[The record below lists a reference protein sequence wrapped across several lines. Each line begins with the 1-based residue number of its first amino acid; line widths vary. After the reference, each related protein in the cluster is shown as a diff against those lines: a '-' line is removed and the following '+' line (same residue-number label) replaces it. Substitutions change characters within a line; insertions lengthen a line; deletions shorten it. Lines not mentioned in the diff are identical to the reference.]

1 MLRKFD
7 YFLLQEGYGKFQ
19 TPGKESTVYF
29 QNQGSFTSV
38 IHLMDLP
45 KGFAIAPDVYLQIKS
60 QLVQQFERRGFE
72 EVHILTVVLVENEE
86 VDVSF
91 SKEDSF
97 SWIVNKASRTMF
109 IPDGHAEDFY
119 GMKRKILSCLEDSDS
134 EEYFYDNLEMQM
146 QQEKV
151 KTKQPFYK
159 QPFVNYGIV
168 TINIILFL
176 LCLFAGDGLYQK
188 GMMYPKA
195 VLEQGKWYQLFTSM
209 FLHGDQNH
217 IFGNMILL
225 FLLGNKV
232 ETYIGHIKYLILYLL
247 SGIAGNLLSLFYS
260 YTIQDFVPSLG
271 ASGAVYGVVGIF
283 LFILILNKGKV
294 EDITIGRYVFVFAY
308 SLYLGF
314 RSTNVDNMAHIG
326 GLLAGFLLGII
337 LYRKKKEGNK

>member
-19 TPGKESTVYF
+19 TPGKESTIYF

-38 IHLMDLP
+38 IHFMDLP

-91 SKEDSF
+91 LKGDSF
-97 SWIVNKASRTMF
+97 SWVVNKANRRMC

-119 GMKRKILSCLEDSDS
+119 GMKRKILSCLED
-134 EEYFYDNLEMQM
+134 
-146 QQEKV
+146 
-151 KTKQPFYK
+151 KTKQPFFK
-159 QPFVNYGIV
+159 QPFINYGIV
-168 TINIILFL
+168 IINIFLFL
-176 LCLFAGDGLYQK
+176 LCLFAGDSLYEK
-188 GMMYPKA
+188 GMMYPEA
-195 VLEQGKWYQLFTSM
+195 VLEQGKWYQLITSM

-314 RSTNVDNMAHIG
+314 KSTNVDNMAHIG
-326 GLLAGFLLGII
+326 GLLVGFLLGII

>member
-29 QNQGSFTSV
+29 QSQGSFTSV

-86 VDVSF
+86 NDVSF
-91 SKEDSF
+91 LKGDSF
-97 SWIVNKASRTMF
+97 SWVVNKANRMMF

-119 GMKRKILSCLEDSDS
+119 GMKRKILSCLEDND
-134 EEYFYDNLEMQM
+134 YADFYCDNPEAQI
-146 QQEKV
+146 QSEKV
-151 KTKQPFYK
+151 NIKSSFLEQSFI
-159 QPFVNYGIV
+159 NYGIV
-168 TINIILFL
+168 ATNIIVFL
-176 LCLFAGDGLYQK
+176 LCLFVSDGLYEK

-195 VLEQGKWYQLFTSM
+195 VLEQGTWYQLITSM
-209 FLHGDQNH
+209 FLHGDQYH

-232 ETYIGHIKYLILYLL
+232 ETYIGHIKYFLLYVL
-247 SGIAGNLLSLFYS
+247 SGMAGNLLSLFYS

-283 LFILILNKGKV
+283 LFILIRNKGKV
-294 EDITIGRYVFVFAY
+294 EDITIRRYVFMFGY

-314 RSTNVDNMAHIG
+314 KSTNVDNMAHIG
-326 GLLAGFLLGII
+326 GLLAGFLLGIV
-337 LYRKKKEGNK
+337 LYKKKKEGNK

>member
-29 QNQGSFTSV
+29 QSQGSFTSV

-45 KGFAIAPDVYLQIKS
+45 KGFAIAPDVYLQVKS

-86 VDVSF
+86 MDISF

-97 SWIVNKASRTMF
+97 SWVVNKANRTMC

-119 GMKRKILSCLEDSDS
+119 GMKRKILSCLED
-134 EEYFYDNLEMQM
+134 
-146 QQEKV
+146 
-151 KTKQPFYK
+151 KTKQPLYK
-159 QPFVNYGIV
+159 QPFINYGIV
-168 TINIILFL
+168 TVNIVLFL
-176 LCLFAGDGLYQK
+176 LCLFVGDGLYDK
-188 GMMYPKA
+188 GMLYPKA
-195 VLEQGKWYQLFTSM
+195 VLEQGTWYQLFTCM
-209 FLHGDQNH
+209 FLHGDQYH

-232 ETYIGHIKYLILYLL
+232 ETYIGHIKYFLLYVL

-314 RSTNVDNMAHIG
+314 RSTNVDNMAHVG

>member
-29 QNQGSFTSV
+29 QGQGSFTSV

-45 KGFAIAPDVYLQIKS
+45 KGFSIAADVYLQVKS

-91 SKEDSF
+91 LKGDSF
-97 SWIVNKASRTMF
+97 SWVVNKANRTMC

-119 GMKRKILSCLEDSDS
+119 GMKRKILFCLED
-134 EEYFYDNLEMQM
+134 
-146 QQEKV
+146 
-151 KTKQPFYK
+151 KTKQPFFK
-159 QPFVNYGIV
+159 QPFINYGIV
-168 TINIILFL
+168 IINIFLFL
-176 LCLFAGDGLYQK
+176 LCLFAGDSLYEK
-188 GMMYPKA
+188 GMMYPEA

-232 ETYIGHIKYLILYLL
+232 ETYIGHIKYFLLYML

-260 YTIQDFVPSLG
+260 YKIQDFVPSLG

-283 LFILILNKGKV
+283 LFILIRNKGKV
-294 EDITIGRYVFVFAY
+294 EDITIGRYVFMFAY

-314 RSTNVDNMAHIG
+314 KSTNVDNMAHIG
-326 GLLAGFLLGII
+326 GLLAGFLLGIV
-337 LYRKKKEGNK
+337 LYNMKVKRKETHR